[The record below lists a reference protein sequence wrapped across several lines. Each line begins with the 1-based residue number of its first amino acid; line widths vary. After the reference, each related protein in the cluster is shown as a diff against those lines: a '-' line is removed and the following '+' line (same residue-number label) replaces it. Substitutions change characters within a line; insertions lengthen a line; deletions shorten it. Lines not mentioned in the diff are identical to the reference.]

1 MLWIVIAYGTSLRHE
16 NREASRKEA
25 DRIKKT
31 CLRELAFPSGN
42 LRLE

>member
-1 MLWIVIAYGTSLRHE
+1 MLWIVIAYDTSLRHK
-16 NREASRKEA
+16 NREASRREA

-31 CLRELAFPSGN
+31 CLRELVCPSGN